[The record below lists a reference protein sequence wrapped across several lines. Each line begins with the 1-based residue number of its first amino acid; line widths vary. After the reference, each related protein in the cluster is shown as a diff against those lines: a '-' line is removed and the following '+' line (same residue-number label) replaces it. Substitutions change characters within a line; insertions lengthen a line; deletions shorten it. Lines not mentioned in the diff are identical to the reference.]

1 MASSAPLGHPTIP
14 ETVSANELVAIVTI
28 HDVQGLDVNRDTPY
42 HKAPVRADGAASGIH
57 IYLHRTLGQPYFT
70 IGREPTEHERAKP
83 NHETRDV
90 YLPGPGI
97 GPKQFTLLPIWDSN
111 CWRLQST
118 SEIVST
124 TNGVPIQHYNLRTK
138 KNKIHYPH
146 AIHLTQ
152 TQVNRVVIRDLQI
165 DIWIMNTVRDLH
177 GPQDFIPAALQA
189 NVQDVTGRPEDWARE
204 RYMIKEQISS
214 KSHRVLERF
223 NGEAHT
229 AKLFHEEH
237 GGIQRRDRE
246 FLMLSKAETETSIV
260 RYIQTAATSTIP
272 AVITST
278 HEGFASY
285 RALRHRIL
293 RAHPGFRFAIAAK
306 MLRRLFSALAY
317 LHYHGIIHGHVSNDS
332 VLLRLEDDKVEDV
345 LLVDYTTANSFTPG
359 APVPVND
366 MVADGEAVMR
376 LIDDCCDL
384 WAIRNGPTPD
394 ADGEYRLEQITKKAM
409 EDYQTIQRCASD
421 YFERNG
427 NSKTSEKGKKL
438 SKLLEKSGL
447 DWQSARANQEH
458 NLKRRQIN
466 VVMKSKLEDMK
477 AEWSKT
483 HDPPRVGEE
492 QYMLLSLG
500 HAYLDGLANPLFF
513 KRWDLTPHQVCA
525 RIREYGG
532 DLEHPWQ
539 TFKVKVVVQVQHD
552 HDAMNEQDLMSWLAH
567 CGELYPLWREALQA
581 SCAQHLHPKGGSIS
595 RHAVDDLYNNLQVLG
610 RLPASMV
617 AMFERMR
624 NLDQMRNRVEE
635 IHDVWYHIPSRMFNL
650 TQLQRL
656 ASPERLSKTVNEG
669 KVRCENFV
677 EVRGEPK
684 IEGNYAP
691 LSLLTDFARAFG
703 LSLLQDPHLVPVLP
717 TFDPSD
723 FSQTLQGQ
731 MVLARRGML
740 GYGYMVRSGDQCNY
754 ANPKDSANFQTPSSF
769 IPTNFGDM
777 RVLPQL
783 PTGVRSHD
791 RPEHWSWFKT
801 AKEYEAS
808 ADLTKRRILPVRAR
822 PEPAG
827 KARGTRAT
835 SSPLTPVKEVDESLL
850 GEMLKEREDVRA
862 RACPPTKRSADAIP
876 SKPMTP
882 EPKRARSFGSNDKS
896 PRPTAALLDITESF
910 VQRMEEQMKTP
921 PNRDRPGA
929 SHPTLPTLPSRATAD
944 HLTPS
949 FMKRN
954 SALMSSPPR
963 DPTNF
968 DQSFTVADD
977 TETLEED
984 WAKVN
989 EMLKYVTAGDENEEP
1004 QVQGIFGFRIH
1015 HDGED
1020 DDDNATDVGT
1030 VVDANSFVGMA
1041 NSFAG
1046 KGKGKA
1052 PVSLFDEASDQ
1063 SMTKS
1068 FTSRFAQQNQP
1079 SSRSFLAA
1087 TSSHRTPTAPFKH
1100 QRNKLSEVSNAS
1112 EDLAP
1117 TQSWSP
1123 VQTHKA
1129 APSSGPFGTP
1139 GSAGGSRPTYQP
1151 NASSSPNPNVRSG
1164 GTTFGT
1170 HPPDATV
1177 SAPFGYLGFGASS
1190 SNKPAARPLN
1200 FMGNPQGNPS
1210 GISPTPGL
1218 SFGSTG
1224 NGMQAGSAFNSFYGK
1239 PGSHFSPKASPQPKT
1254 TPKQRFGNLFT
1265 GDQGRSFGSD
1275 MPSTQANSFANN
1287 PAGSFGGSEYPDT
1300 DPCAPTPRNGSPTAG
1315 GLFQD
1320 DVVDGVPSEQQDEDM
1335 PDTDVESWNGDVAG
1349 VEDGFSGQGSG
1360 SE

>member
-1 MASSAPLGHPTIP
+1 MASSAPFGHPTIP
-14 ETVSANELVAIVTI
+14 ETVPANELVAIVTI
-28 HDVQGLDVNRDTPY
+28 HDVQGLDINRETPY
-42 HKAPVRADGAASGIH
+42 HKVPVQVDGAASGVH
-57 IYLHRTLGQPYFT
+57 IYLQRNPGQPYFT
-70 IGREPTEHERAKP
+70 IGQEATEHERAKL

-90 YLPGPGI
+90 YLPSPGI

-124 TNGVPIQHYNLRTK
+124 ANGVPIQHYNLRTK
-138 KNKIHYPH
+138 KNKINYPH

-152 TQVNRVVIRDLQI
+152 TQVNCVVIRDLHI

-204 RYMIKEQISS
+204 RYVIKEQISP

-223 NGEAHT
+223 NGEAQT
-229 AKLFHEEH
+229 AKLFHEED

-260 RYIQTAATSTIP
+260 RYIQNVATSTIP

-278 HEGFASY
+278 HEGFAPY
-285 RALRHRIL
+285 GVLRHRIL
-293 RAHPGFRFAIAAK
+293 KSHPGFRFAIAAK

-317 LHYHGIIHGHVSNDS
+317 LHYHGIMHGHVSNNS
-332 VLLRLEDDKVEDV
+332 VLLRLEDNKIEDL
-345 LLVDYTTANSFTPG
+345 LLVDYTTAHSFTPG

-366 MVADGEAVMR
+366 MVADGEAVMK
-376 LIDDCCDL
+376 LVDDCCDL

-427 NSKTSEKGKKL
+427 NSETSDKGEKL
-438 SKLLEKSGL
+438 SKLLEKSGI

-466 VVMKSKLEDMK
+466 VVTKSKLEDMK
-477 AEWSKT
+477 TEWSKT
-483 HDPPRVGEE
+483 HDPPRIGEE

-500 HAYLDGLANPLFF
+500 HAFLDGLANPLFF
-513 KRWDLTPHQVCA
+513 KRWDLTPHQICA

-539 TFKVKVVVQVQHD
+539 TFKVKIFVQIQHD
-552 HDAMNEQDLMSWLAH
+552 QDAMNEQDLMSWVAH
-567 CGELYPLWREALQA
+567 CVEIYPFWREALQNA
-581 SCAQHLHPKGGSIS
+581 CAQHFHPQEGSIP
-595 RHAVDDLYNNLQVLG
+595 RHAVDGLYNDLQVLG

-624 NLDQMRNRVEE
+624 NLSQMRNRVEE

-656 ASPERLSKTVNEG
+656 ASPEHLSKTVNEG

-691 LSLLTDFARAFG
+691 LSLLTEFARELG
-703 LSLLQDPHLVPVLP
+703 LALLQGPHLVPVLP

-754 ANPKDSANFQTPSSF
+754 ANPKDPANFQTPSSF

-777 RVLPQL
+777 QVLPKL
-783 PTGVRSHD
+783 PVGIRGHD

-801 AKEYEAS
+801 AEEYEAS
-808 ADLTKRRILPVRAR
+808 TDLSKRKILPVRAR
-822 PEPAG
+822 SEPVG
-827 KARGTRAT
+827 KTRGVRAT

-850 GEMLKEREDVRA
+850 GEMLKEREEVRT

-876 SKPMTP
+876 TKPMSQK
-882 EPKRARSFGSNDKS
+882 PKRVRSFGSNDKP
-896 PRPTAALLDITESF
+896 PRPAAALLDITGSF
-910 VQRMEEQMKTP
+910 VRRMEENMKTP
-921 PNRDRPGA
+921 TKGGRPGG
-929 SHPTLPTLPSRATAD
+929 SHPTAPTLPSRATAEY
-944 HLTPS
+944 LTPS

-954 SALMSSPPR
+954 SALLSSPPR
-963 DPTNF
+963 DPTDFN
-968 DQSFTVADD
+968 QSFTVADD

-989 EMLKYVTAGDENEEP
+989 EMLKFVSAGDENEEP

-1015 HDGED
+1015 HDDED
-1020 DDDNATDVGT
+1020 DDDNATDTGT
-1030 VVDANSFVGMA
+1030 VVDANSFVGRT
-1041 NSFAG
+1041 NSFSG

-1052 PVSLFDEASDQ
+1052 PVSLFDEASGQ

-1068 FTSRFAQQNQP
+1068 FTSRFAQQDQP

-1087 TSSHRTPTAPFKH
+1087 TSSQRAPTVLSKHR
-1100 QRNKLSEVSNAS
+1100 RNKLSEVSNVS
-1112 EDLAP
+1112 EDHAP
-1117 TQSWSP
+1117 MHSSSP
-1123 VQTHKA
+1123 VQTSKA
-1129 APSSGPFGTP
+1129 APSFGPYVTP
-1139 GSAGGSRPTYQP
+1139 GSANVGGAGDFGSVYRP
-1151 NASSSPNPNVRSG
+1151 NDSSSP
-1164 GTTFGT
+1164 T
-1170 HPPDATV
+1170 
-1177 SAPFGYLGFGASS
+1177 
-1190 SNKPAARPLN
+1190 
-1200 FMGNPQGNPS
+1200 
-1210 GISPTPGL
+1210 
-1218 SFGSTG
+1218 
-1224 NGMQAGSAFNSFYGK
+1224 
-1239 PGSHFSPKASPQPKT
+1239 PKASPQPKI
-1254 TPKQRFGNLFT
+1254 TPEKRFGKLFT
-1265 GDQGRSFGSD
+1265 GDQYRSFGPD
-1275 MPSTQANSFANN
+1275 MPPTQPTSFANN
-1287 PAGSFGGSEYPDT
+1287 PAGSFDGLEYPKT
-1300 DPCAPTPRNGSPTAG
+1300 DLGTPTPRDGSPSRG

-1320 DVVDGVPSEQQDEDM
+1320 DVVDGVRWEQQDEDM

-1349 VEDGFSGQGSG
+1349 VMDGSSGKGS
-1360 SE
+1360 SSD